1 MKAIVV
7 VPTYNEV
14 KNLPLL
20 AEKIMRARGDFHLLI
35 VDDNSPDGTGQVG
48 EELVRA
54 HPGRIFVLHRQKRQ
68 GLGPAY
74 VEGMMFALREGYDV
88 IQQMDGDLS
97 HDPDRL
103 PHLLEQIAGCD
114 IVLGSRYL
122 NQTSVVNWG
131 LKRLVLS
138 RMGTLYV
145 KLLTGMPFSDCTG
158 GFNCWRREALEA
170 LDLEGTFANGY
181 LFLIEL
187 KYLAFLKG
195 LRVTE
200 TQIVFTGRSL
210 GDSKMNWR
218 IVWEAVWGVIRLR
231 LKYRR
236 R

>member
-7 VPTYNEV
+7 VPTYNEAE
-14 KNLPLL
+14 NLPLL
-20 AEKIMRARGDFHLLI
+20 AEKIMRATGDLHLLI
-35 VDDNSPDGTGQVG
+35 VDDNSPDGTGRLG
-48 EELVRA
+48 EELARE
-54 HPGRIFVLHRQKRQ
+54 HPGRIFVLHREKKQ

-74 VEGMMFALREGYDV
+74 VEGMTFALRQGYDV

-103 PHLLEQIAGCD
+103 PHFLEQISGCD

-122 NQTSVVNWG
+122 NQTTVKNWG
-131 LKRLVLS
+131 LRRLVLS

-170 LDLEGTFANGY
+170 IDLQGTFANGY

-187 KYLAFLKG
+187 KYLAFLAG

-200 TQIVFTGRSL
+200 TQIVFTGRGL

-218 IVWEAVWGVIRLR
+218 IVWEAIWGVIRLR